1 MKRTFFI
8 TIRFSVL
15 LSVIGVTTSCA
26 KLEEDPRSFLSVDG
40 FYKTSNDAIAAVDAI
55 YFSLNNDEPAGQ
67 HQMYGSLF
75 NTAMDFISD
84 DVTAGPGTPNP
95 NVRSLAILTH
105 SSTNL
110 RVEQMWQQ
118 HYIAINKANATI
130 QRIPDIDF
138 DQRLKD
144 RLLGEALFLR
154 ALFYFNIV
162 RLYGDVPLILVDQT
176 TISLDELQVPRTP
189 KEDVYAQ
196 IIDDLVSSAEHF
208 RVGSTGEKG
217 RATEGAAKALLA
229 KVYLTRREWNKAVE
243 MAEEVIN
250 GAYGYDLMEDYSH
263 VFLPAYK
270 NNKEH
275 IFSAQFKGN
284 AQGQGHAS
292 TRRAIF
298 TGIPGL
304 VGSYGDQV
312 PFYTKGD
319 DHFFSVYKLFV
330 PHDKRKDVTFVTS
343 FQSPVDGKW
352 YGQLNDPTIPDDFT
366 PFFNKYWDPGAIS
379 NTSESSANTPI
390 LRFAEVLLIHAEAE
404 NELNG
409 PTAKAYESYNRVRHR
424 AGLASL
430 NNLSKDQFR
439 DSLYLDRRLE
449 LIYEFQRYFDLI
461 RQTGSEITGVGP
473 EGRGTLLK
481 NLQEVGKNNVASR
494 HYLFPIPYLEIQRNP
509 QLVQNPEWEDY

>member
-1 MKRTFFI
+1 MKKTFFF
-8 TIRFSVL
+8 TINAWLL
-15 LSVIGVTTSCA
+15 LSVVSCT
-26 KLEEDPRSFLSVDG
+26 KLDEDPRSFLSADG
-40 FYKTSNDAIAAVDAI
+40 FYNTATDAVAAVDAI
-55 YFSLNNDEPAGQ
+55 YFSLNNNEPEGQ

-118 HYIAINKANATI
+118 QYIAINKANAAI

-138 DQRLKD
+138 NQQLKD

-154 ALFYFNIV
+154 ALFYFNLV
-162 RLYGDVPLILVDQT
+162 RLYSDVPLLLKDQT
-176 TISLDELQVPRTP
+176 TVPISELQVPRTP
-189 KEDVYAQ
+189 KEEVYAQ
-196 IIDDLVSSAEHF
+196 IIADLTASANHF
-208 RVGSTGEKG
+208 SVGASGEKG
-217 RATEGAAKALLA
+217 RATAGAAKSLLS
-229 KVYLTRREWNKAVE
+229 KVYLTRREWGKAVQL
-243 MAEEVIN
+243 AEEVIN
-250 GAYGYDLMEDYSH
+250 GPYGYNLVENYAH

-270 NNKEH
+270 NNEEH
-275 IFSAQFKGN
+275 IFSAQFKGF

-312 PFYTKGD
+312 PFYTRGNDK
-319 DHFFSVYKLFV
+319 FFSVYKLYS
-330 PHDKRKDVTFVTS
+330 PKDKRRDVTFVTR
-343 FQSPVDGKW
+343 FQSPTNGRW
-352 YGQLNDPTIPDDFT
+352 YGQLNDPAIPGDST
-366 PFFNKYWDPGAIS
+366 PFFNKYWDPNAVS
-379 NTSESSANTPI
+379 STNEASANTPI
-390 LRFAEVLLIHAEAE
+390 LRFAEILLIHAEAE

-409 PTAKAYESYNRVRHR
+409 PTSKAYTSYNRVRRR
-424 AGLASL
+424 AGLDPL
-430 NNLSKDQFR
+430 EGLSKDQFR

-481 NLQEVGKNNVASR
+481 NLREAGKTNVAEK
-494 HYLFPIPYLEIQRNP
+494 HYLYPIPYLEIQRNP
-509 QLVQNPEWEDY
+509 QLTQNPNWED